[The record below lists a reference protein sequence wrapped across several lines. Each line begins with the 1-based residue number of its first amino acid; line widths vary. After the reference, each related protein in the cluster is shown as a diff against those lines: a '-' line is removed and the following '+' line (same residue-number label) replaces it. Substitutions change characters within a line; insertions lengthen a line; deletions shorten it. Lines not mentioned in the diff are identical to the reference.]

1 MYKKMSFFLL
11 TSLFYFLL
19 LPQQG
24 CAVSSEPVQ
33 QSGYYFDT
41 VVTLTA
47 YGKNAEAVLEEA
59 FALCERYENLFSHTK
74 EGSDIWRI
82 NHAQQSPVEVDPE
95 TAYLISCALECA
107 RRTDGLLDPTVT
119 ILSDLWNFTGDPPG
133 PVPAQAQLN
142 ALLPHV
148 GYEAVQLT
156 GNTVTLTDPQAKISL
171 GFLAKGYI
179 ADRIK
184 ECFLEQGMEYGLI
197 NLGGNVLAVGT
208 KPDQSPY
215 RAGIQKPFGIRSET
229 VRIIEL
235 SDRSLVSSGSYERF
249 FTENDVLYHHILDP
263 GTGYPADTDLS
274 GVTILSDS
282 SLEGDALSTL
292 CFLLGQKKGQ
302 ELIESLPNIEAL
314 FILTDGAVV
323 KTDAFP

>member
-1 MYKKMSFFLL
+1 MYRKISP
-11 TSLFYFLL
+11 FLL
-19 LPQQG
+19 LMICCLLPLPLQG
-24 CAVSSEPVQ
+24 CSVPSEPVRRT
-33 QSGYYFDT
+33 GYHFDT
-41 VVTLTA
+41 VITLTA
-47 YGKNAEAVLEEA
+47 YGKDAEAVLDGA
-59 FALCERYENLFSHTK
+59 FALCARYEDLFSPTK

-82 NHAQQSPVEVDPE
+82 NHAQQTPVEVDPE

-107 RRTDGLLDPTVT
+107 RKTDGLLDPTVA
-119 ILSDLWNFTGDPPG
+119 ILSELWNFTGDPPG
-133 PVPAQAQLN
+133 PVPAQAQLE

-148 GYEAVQLT
+148 GYEAVLLA

-184 ECFLEQGMEYGLI
+184 EFFLEQGMECGLI
-197 NLGGNVLAVGT
+197 NLGGNVLAIGQ
-208 KPDQSPY
+208 KPDHTPF
-215 RAGIQKPFGIRSET
+215 RTGIRKPFGTQSET

-235 SDRSLVSSGSYERF
+235 ADRSLVSSGSYERF
-249 FTENDVLYHHILDP
+249 FMEDGVLYHHILDP
-263 GTGYPADTDLS
+263 GTGYPVGTDVS

-302 ELIESLPNIEAL
+302 ELIESLPNTEAL
-314 FILTDGAVV
+314 FVLTDGSVI